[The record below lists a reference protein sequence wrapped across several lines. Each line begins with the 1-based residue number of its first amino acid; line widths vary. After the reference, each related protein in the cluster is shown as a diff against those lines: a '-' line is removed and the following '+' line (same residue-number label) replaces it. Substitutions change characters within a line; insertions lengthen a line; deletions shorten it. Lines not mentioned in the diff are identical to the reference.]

1 MEKLNRN
8 NADIKKILNKK
19 VAIVCDSK
27 EKELD
32 FRKWTKLYVNAVD
45 EDYV

>member
-1 MEKLNRN
+1 MELNRN
-8 NADIKKILNKK
+8 NADIDNILDKK

-32 FRKWTKLYVNAVD
+32 FRKWKLKFADVCFRID
-45 EDYV
+45 